1 MICEILIFAPLNF
14 VSKFDKNGL
23 VSFEYKYL
31 TMIDFYIDPIHKL
44 FNTKTK

>member
-23 VSFEYKYL
+23 VSFEYKERLYKNL
-31 TMIDFYIDPIHKL
+31 HVYQYIFKVL
-44 FNTKTK
+44 VVL